1 MANSEGAVLLS
12 RQKLVTTAGAA
23 EALVASAKRVKRVQV
38 IALSTNTKP
47 VYVGGSDV
55 ASTTNGGLAA
65 SGSISLEAAGWMDL
79 KESISMVSEPSPTV
93 TTTVGPA
100 RPRLVTADQVR
111 EHIGSNSTD
120 TDELLTRLI
129 EEADAEVVSR
139 YGPHKIDGPVT
150 EVHPGGSFRLFPHRA
165 VKEIAKVTETDGNVS
180 VVLSD
185 DDYRSWYGGR
195 MLQRLADGSH
205 PRSCWGERVELEF
218 TPVDDDAQR
227 RMAIIRL
234 VQLGLPY
241 SGLQSE
247 SVGPY
252 RAQNLD
258 YAKEREAI
266 LKQLSMGV
274 PI

>member
-1 MANSEGAVLLS
+1 
-12 RQKLVTTAGAA
+12 
-23 EALVASAKRVKRVQV
+23 
-38 IALSTNTKP
+38 
-47 VYVGGSDV
+47 
-55 ASTTNGGLAA
+55 
-65 SGSISLEAAGWMDL
+65 
-79 KESISMVSEPSPTV
+79 MVSEPSPTV
-93 TTTVGPA
+93 TMTVGPA

-139 YGPHKIDGPVT
+139 YGPHSIDGPVT
-150 EVHPGGSFRLFPHRA
+150 EVHGGGTCRLFPHRV
-165 VKEIAKVTETDGNVS
+165 VKEMAKVTETDGNVS

-185 DDYRSWYGGR
+185 DDYRSWYSGR

-227 RMAIIRL
+227 KMAIIRL
-234 VQLGLPY
+234 VQLGLQY
-241 SGLQSE
+241 SGLKSE

-252 RAQNLD
+252 SA
-258 YAKEREAI
+258 
-266 LKQLSMGV
+266 
-274 PI
+274 

>member
-1 MANSEGAVLLS
+1 
-12 RQKLVTTAGAA
+12 
-23 EALVASAKRVKRVQV
+23 
-38 IALSTNTKP
+38 
-47 VYVGGSDV
+47 
-55 ASTTNGGLAA
+55 
-65 SGSISLEAAGWMDL
+65 
-79 KESISMVSEPSPTV
+79 MVSEPSPTV
-93 TTTVGPA
+93 TMTVGPA

-129 EEADAEVVSR
+129 EEADAEAVSR
-139 YGPHKIDGPVT
+139 YGPHSIDGPVT
-150 EVHPGGSFRLFPHRA
+150 EVHGGGTFRLFSHRV

-195 MLQRLADGSH
+195 MLGRLSSGAHPRLYWGQRL
-205 PRSCWGERVELEF
+205 ELEY
-218 TPVDDDAQR
+218 TPVNTDPQR

-234 VQLGLPY
+234 VQLGLQY
-241 SGLQSE
+241 SGLKSE

-252 RAQNLD
+252 SAQSLD

-266 LKQLSMGV
+266 LKQLCTGV

>member
-1 MANSEGAVLLS
+1 M
-12 RQKLVTTAGAA
+12 
-23 EALVASAKRVKRVQV
+23 
-38 IALSTNTKP
+38 
-47 VYVGGSDV
+47 
-55 ASTTNGGLAA
+55 
-65 SGSISLEAAGWMDL
+65 
-79 KESISMVSEPSPTV
+79 
-93 TTTVGPA
+93 
-100 RPRLVTADQVR
+100 
-111 EHIGSNSTD
+111 
-120 TDELLTRLI
+120 
-129 EEADAEVVSR
+129 
-139 YGPHKIDGPVT
+139 
-150 EVHPGGSFRLFPHRA
+150 
-165 VKEIAKVTETDGNVS
+165 TETDGNVS

-205 PRSCWGERVELEF
+205 PRSCWGERVELEV

-252 RAQNLD
+252 SAQNLD

-266 LKQLSMGV
+266 LRQLSTGV

>member
-1 MANSEGAVLLS
+1 
-12 RQKLVTTAGAA
+12 
-23 EALVASAKRVKRVQV
+23 
-38 IALSTNTKP
+38 
-47 VYVGGSDV
+47 
-55 ASTTNGGLAA
+55 
-65 SGSISLEAAGWMDL
+65 
-79 KESISMVSEPSPTV
+79 MVSEPSPTV
-93 TTTVGPA
+93 TMTVGPA
-100 RPRLVTADQVR
+100 RQRLVTADQVR
-111 EHIGSNSTD
+111 EHIGSNSAD
-120 TDELLTRLI
+120 TDEVLDRLI
-129 EEADAEVVSR
+129 DEADAEVVSR
-139 YGPHKIDGPVT
+139 YGPHSIDGPVT
-150 EVHPGGSFRLFPHRA
+150 EVHGGGTFRLFPHRV

-185 DDYRSWYGGR
+185 DDYRSWHGGR

-241 SGLQSE
+241 SGLQSG

-252 RAQNLD
+252 SAQNLD

-266 LKQLSMGV
+266 LKQLSTGV

>member
-1 MANSEGAVLLS
+1 MTNSQAPMMEPEVAGLLTKEEVQQHLGS
-12 RQKLVTTAGAA
+12 NVAA
-23 EALVASAKRVKRVQV
+23 DEYLQ
-38 IALSTNTKP
+38 
-47 VYVGGSDV
+47 
-55 ASTTNGGLAA
+55 
-65 SGSISLEAAGWMDL
+65 
-79 KESISMVSEPSPTV
+79 
-93 TTTVGPA
+93 
-100 RPRLVTADQVR
+100 RLIDDADQ
-111 EHIGSNSTD
+111 
-120 TDELLTRLI
+120 
-129 EEADAEVVSR
+129 AVVSR
-139 YGPHKIDGPVT
+139 CGPHSIDGPVT
-150 EVHPGGSFRLFPHRA
+150 EVHPGGSFRLFPYRA

-205 PRSCWGERVELEF
+205 PRSCWGERVELEY
-218 TPVDDDAQR
+218 TPVDTDPQR

-234 VQLGLPY
+234 VQLGLQY

-252 RAQNLD
+252 SAQSLD

-266 LKQLSMGV
+266 LRQLGTGV

>member
-1 MANSEGAVLLS
+1 
-12 RQKLVTTAGAA
+12 
-23 EALVASAKRVKRVQV
+23 
-38 IALSTNTKP
+38 
-47 VYVGGSDV
+47 
-55 ASTTNGGLAA
+55 
-65 SGSISLEAAGWMDL
+65 
-79 KESISMVSEPSPTV
+79 MVSGPSQTLHITV
-93 TTTVGPA
+93 EHGQQ
-100 RPRLVTADQVR
+100 RLVTADQVR
-111 EHIGSNSTD
+111 EHLGSNSTD
-120 TDELLTRLI
+120 TDEVLQRLI
-129 EEADAEVVSR
+129 DEADAEVVSR
-139 YGPHKIDGPVT
+139 YGPHSIDGPVT
-150 EVHPGGSFRLFPHRA
+150 EVHVGGTFRLFPHRV

-234 VQLGLPY
+234 AQLGLPY

-252 RAQNLD
+252 SAQNLD

-266 LKQLSMGV
+266 LKQLSTGV

>member
-1 MANSEGAVLLS
+1 MVAEP
-12 RQKLVTTAGAA
+12 QYLVS
-23 EALVASAKRVKRVQV
+23 V
-38 IALSTNTKP
+38 
-47 VYVGGSDV
+47 
-55 ASTTNGGLAA
+55 
-65 SGSISLEAAGWMDL
+65 
-79 KESISMVSEPSPTV
+79 
-93 TTTVGPA
+93 
-100 RPRLVTADQVR
+100 DQVR
-111 EHIGSNSTD
+111 EHLGSNVAA
-120 TDELLTRLI
+120 DEYLQRLI
-129 EEADAEVVSR
+129 DDADQAVVSR
-139 YGPHKIDGPVT
+139 YGPHSIDGPVT
-150 EVHPGGSFRLFPHRA
+150 EVHGGGTFRLFPHRV

-205 PRSCWGERVELEF
+205 PRGCWGERVELEF

-252 RAQNLD
+252 SAQNLD

-266 LKQLSMGV
+266 LKQLSTGV

>member
-1 MANSEGAVLLS
+1 MTNSQAPMMEPEVAGLLTKEEVQQHLGS
-12 RQKLVTTAGAA
+12 NVAA
-23 EALVASAKRVKRVQV
+23 DEYLQ
-38 IALSTNTKP
+38 
-47 VYVGGSDV
+47 
-55 ASTTNGGLAA
+55 
-65 SGSISLEAAGWMDL
+65 
-79 KESISMVSEPSPTV
+79 
-93 TTTVGPA
+93 
-100 RPRLVTADQVR
+100 RLIDDADQ
-111 EHIGSNSTD
+111 
-120 TDELLTRLI
+120 
-129 EEADAEVVSR
+129 AVVSR
-139 YGPHKIDGPVT
+139 YGPHSIDGPVT
-150 EVHPGGSFRLFPHRA
+150 GVHPGGGFRLFPHRA

-234 VQLGLPY
+234 VQLGLQY
-241 SGLQSE
+241 SGLKSE

-252 RAQNLD
+252 SAQNLD

-266 LKQLSMGV
+266 LKQLSTGV

>member
-247 SVGPY
+247 TVGPY

>member
-1 MANSEGAVLLS
+1 
-12 RQKLVTTAGAA
+12 
-23 EALVASAKRVKRVQV
+23 
-38 IALSTNTKP
+38 
-47 VYVGGSDV
+47 
-55 ASTTNGGLAA
+55 
-65 SGSISLEAAGWMDL
+65 
-79 KESISMVSEPSPTV
+79 MVSGPSQTLHITV
-93 TTTVGPA
+93 EHGQQ
-100 RPRLVTADQVR
+100 RLVTADQVR

-139 YGPHKIDGPVT
+139 CGPHSIDGPVT

-205 PRSCWGERVELEF
+205 PRSCWGQRVELEY
-218 TPVDDDAQR
+218 TPVNTDPQR

-234 VQLGLPY
+234 VRLGLQY
-241 SGLQSE
+241 SGLKSE

-252 RAQNLD
+252 SAQNLD

-266 LKQLSMGV
+266 LKQLSTGV

>member
-1 MANSEGAVLLS
+1 
-12 RQKLVTTAGAA
+12 
-23 EALVASAKRVKRVQV
+23 
-38 IALSTNTKP
+38 
-47 VYVGGSDV
+47 
-55 ASTTNGGLAA
+55 
-65 SGSISLEAAGWMDL
+65 
-79 KESISMVSEPSPTV
+79 MVSGPSQTLH
-93 TTTVGPA
+93 TTVEHGQQ
-100 RPRLVTADQVR
+100 RLVTADQVR
-111 EHIGSNSTD
+111 EHIGSNSAD
-120 TDELLTRLI
+120 TDEVLDRLI
-129 EEADAEVVSR
+129 DEADAEVVSR
-139 YGPHKIDGPVT
+139 YGPHSIDGPVT
-150 EVHPGGSFRLFPHRA
+150 EVHGGGSFRLFPQRV

-205 PRSCWGERVELEF
+205 PRSCWGERVEFEF

-252 RAQNLD
+252 SAQNLD

-266 LKQLSMGV
+266 LKQLSTGV

>member
-1 MANSEGAVLLS
+1 MTNSQATVLLT
-12 RQKLVTTAGAA
+12 K
-23 EALVASAKRVKRVQV
+23 EEVQQH
-38 IALSTNTKP
+38 L
-47 VYVGGSDV
+47 
-55 ASTTNGGLAA
+55 
-65 SGSISLEAAGWMDL
+65 
-79 KESISMVSEPSPTV
+79 
-93 TTTVGPA
+93 
-100 RPRLVTADQVR
+100 
-111 EHIGSNSTD
+111 GSNSTD
-120 TDELLTRLI
+120 TDELQRLI
-129 EEADAEVVSR
+129 DDADAEVVR
-139 YGPHKIDGPVT
+139 RCGPHSIDGPVT

-205 PRSCWGERVELEF
+205 PRSCWGQRVEIEY
-218 TPVDDDAQR
+218 TPVDTDPQR

-234 VQLGLPY
+234 VQLGLQY
-241 SGLQSE
+241 SGLKSE

-252 RAQNLD
+252 SAQSLD

-266 LKQLSMGV
+266 LKQISTGV

>member
-1 MANSEGAVLLS
+1 
-12 RQKLVTTAGAA
+12 
-23 EALVASAKRVKRVQV
+23 
-38 IALSTNTKP
+38 
-47 VYVGGSDV
+47 
-55 ASTTNGGLAA
+55 
-65 SGSISLEAAGWMDL
+65 
-79 KESISMVSEPSPTV
+79 MVSGPSQTLHITV
-93 TTTVGPA
+93 EHGQQ
-100 RPRLVTADQVR
+100 RLVTADQVR

-139 YGPHKIDGPVT
+139 YGPHSIDGPVT
-150 EVHPGGSFRLFPHRA
+150 EVHGGGTFRLFPHRV
-165 VKEIAKVTETDGNVS
+165 VKEIAKVTETNGNVS

-241 SGLQSE
+241 SGLHSE

-252 RAQNLD
+252 SAHNLD

-266 LKQLSMGV
+266 LKQLSTGV

>member
-1 MANSEGAVLLS
+1 
-12 RQKLVTTAGAA
+12 
-23 EALVASAKRVKRVQV
+23 
-38 IALSTNTKP
+38 
-47 VYVGGSDV
+47 
-55 ASTTNGGLAA
+55 
-65 SGSISLEAAGWMDL
+65 
-79 KESISMVSEPSPTV
+79 MVSEPSPTV
-93 TTTVGPA
+93 TMTVGPA

-120 TDELLTRLI
+120 TDGLLTRLI
-129 EEADAEVVSR
+129 DEADREVVSR
-139 YGPHKIDGPVT
+139 YGPHRIDGPVT
-150 EVHPGGSFRLFPHRA
+150 EVHGGGSFRLFPHRA

-234 VQLGLPY
+234 VQLGLQY
-241 SGLQSE
+241 SGLE
-247 SVGPY
+247 STSIGPY
-252 RAQNLD
+252 SSKSLD
-258 YAKEREAI
+258 YTRERDAI
-266 LKQLSMGV
+266 LKQISTGV

>member
-1 MANSEGAVLLS
+1 
-12 RQKLVTTAGAA
+12 
-23 EALVASAKRVKRVQV
+23 
-38 IALSTNTKP
+38 
-47 VYVGGSDV
+47 
-55 ASTTNGGLAA
+55 
-65 SGSISLEAAGWMDL
+65 
-79 KESISMVSEPSPTV
+79 MVSEPSPTV
-93 TTTVGPA
+93 TMTVGPA

-111 EHIGSNSTD
+111 EHIGFNSPVTN
-120 TDELLTRLI
+120 ELLTRLI
-129 EEADAEVVSR
+129 EEADAEVVR
-139 YGPHKIDGPVT
+139 RCGPHSIDGPLTDVLR
-150 EVHPGGSFRLFPHRA
+150 GRSFRLFPHRA

-218 TPVDDDAQR
+218 TPVNTDPQR

-252 RAQNLD
+252 SAQNLD
-258 YAKEREAI
+258 YGKEREAI
-266 LKQLSMGV
+266 LKQLSTGV

>member
-1 MANSEGAVLLS
+1 
-12 RQKLVTTAGAA
+12 
-23 EALVASAKRVKRVQV
+23 
-38 IALSTNTKP
+38 
-47 VYVGGSDV
+47 
-55 ASTTNGGLAA
+55 
-65 SGSISLEAAGWMDL
+65 
-79 KESISMVSEPSPTV
+79 MVSEPSPMV
-93 TTTVGPA
+93 TMTVGPA

-111 EHIGSNSTD
+111 EHIGSNSTE
-120 TDELLTRLI
+120 TAELLTRLI

-139 YGPHKIDGPVT
+139 YGPHSIDGPVT
-150 EVHPGGSFRLFPHRA
+150 EVHGGGTFRLFPHRV

-218 TPVDDDAQR
+218 TPVDDDPQR

-252 RAQNLD
+252 SAQNLD
-258 YAKEREAI
+258 YGKEREAI
-266 LKQLSMGV
+266 LKQLSTGV